1 MPTGNRCSVHE
12 LSLWGCPQVGLRA
25 HSRAEIRAVQQERPK
40 FIGQLTG
47 FAEGSVVMDYDK
59 MKSLMETSR
68 EESTAQRKP
77 QVKEFPKPDSRPDW
91 KYLDHIAKE
100 RMAA

>member
-1 MPTGNRCSVHE
+1 
-12 LSLWGCPQVGLRA
+12 
-25 HSRAEIRAVQQERPK
+25 
-40 FIGQLTG
+40 
-47 FAEGSVVMDYDK
+47 MDYDK
-59 MKSLMETSR
+59 MMALMEASR

-91 KYLDHIAKE
+91 KYLDYVAKE